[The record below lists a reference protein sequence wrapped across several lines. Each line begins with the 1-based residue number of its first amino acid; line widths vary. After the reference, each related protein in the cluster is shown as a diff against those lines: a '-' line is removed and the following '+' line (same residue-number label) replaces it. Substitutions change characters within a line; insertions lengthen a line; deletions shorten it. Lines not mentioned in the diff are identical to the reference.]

1 MKNRFNKYPK
11 DLVVNSQHN
20 AESENRRKS
29 LLKEKEVVEKGILS
43 SAVKKGDIELVKDLL
58 TKKVDINEVDM
69 SGSTP
74 LHHAVW
80 YGRFDIIKLL
90 LEAGAD
96 VNVSIYFFLF
106 IIFILFYRFK
116 I

>member
-11 DLVVNSQHN
+11 DMVINQQN
-20 AESENRRKS
+20 IKEENRRKS
-29 LLKEKEVVEKGILS
+29 MLEEKEVIEKGALS
-43 SAVKKGDIELVKDLL
+43 NAVKRGDIELVKSLL
-58 TKKVDINEVDM
+58 TKKVNINEADM

-96 VNVSIYFFLF
+96 VNVY
-106 IIFILFYRFK
+106 IFIYLYYFVRFK